1 MSHDESVHDSHDEE
15 RQDEQDD
22 IQQNGEHLLPGRL
35 GPHLSALPATC
46 EHELTISGH
55 QQTESWLHSAVN
67 GPRSHGCSGA
77 GVAGRRSIGAIVVE
91 SRSE

>member
-1 MSHDESVHDSHDEE
+1 VLRFEGEWRASLLFTLIHFPEMSHDEAVHDSHDEE

-46 EHELTISGH
+46 EHELTISGMNRVR
-55 QQTESWLHSAVN
+55 A
-67 GPRSHGCSGA
+67 GAPFRS
-77 GVAGRRSIGAIVVE
+77 
-91 SRSE
+91 